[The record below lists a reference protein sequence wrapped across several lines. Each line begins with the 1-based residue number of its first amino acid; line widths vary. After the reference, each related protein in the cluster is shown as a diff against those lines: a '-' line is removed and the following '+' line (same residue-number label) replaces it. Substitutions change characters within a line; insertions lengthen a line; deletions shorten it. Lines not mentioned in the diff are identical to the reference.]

1 MTTKDKDRFEKKMAR
16 MRAAQ
21 ERLKNE
27 IALLRKENRE
37 AGRDLKQTEVL
48 LNSLPVG
55 FIVMEK
61 GRIVEANEF
70 ILGQLGYSSE
80 DILGRP
86 FAEFV
91 HPRLK
96 NVTRDFQRRRASGKW
111 APEESET
118 DLVAKNG
125 DVLSCD
131 VRVGKVRRRGRTAFL
146 LMFTPSGERKKR
158 EIDLVESKKRE
169 SLCRM
174 AHEITRRVDTYRE
187 QNLGSAG
194 IARKSKEANLPE
206 RRPIEEGN
214 EQILKITKA
223 LRSFTK
229 EALDPSQKSLV
240 DLKKVV
246 REAVA
251 CVGPKLWVQ
260 SQEPGP
266 GINVKTYLRAVSPVE
281 GDSGEI
287 EEMLSHVVSNAVEAM
302 PHGGDLHLSIEEN
315 AGQAH
320 IYVQD
325 SGVGI
330 APEILDK
337 IFDPFF
343 TTKED
348 GRPGLGLCVA
358 QAIARRHKG
367 TLELSSKKNQGTVVT
382 IRLPLATAP
391 PKKPRKRK
399 KANEVFVLLVEE
411 DGMIRDLLHKML
423 DHKGYRVSAVSTG
436 MEALQH
442 IERKTFDGVIVGSGT
457 PDMKV
462 QTLIREIKRRKAG
475 LSVAWI
481 TGGEGAERKANEKSP
496 AVDLLIPKPIDMT
509 STLEKLSELLAG

>member
-1 MTTKDKDRFEKKMAR
+1 MTTKDKDRFEKKIAR
-16 MRAAQ
+16 MRAEQ
-21 ERLKNE
+21 ERLRNE

-37 AGRDLKQTEVL
+37 AAKALNQTEAL
-48 LNSLPVG
+48 LHSLPAG
-55 FIVMEK
+55 FIVTEK

-70 ILGQLGYSSE
+70 LLGQLGYSR
-80 DILGRP
+80 DDVLAHRV
-86 FAEFV
+86 ADFV

-111 APEESET
+111 APEEYET

-131 VRVGKVRRRGRTAFL
+131 VRVRKVRRSGRSAFL
-146 LMFTPSGERKKR
+146 LMLIPSAERKKK
-158 EIDLVESKKRE
+158 EKDLVESKKRE
-169 SLCRM
+169 SLGRM
-174 AHEITRRVDTYRE
+174 AQEVTRRFDTYLE
-187 QNLGSAG
+187 QNRSPAG
-194 IARKSKEANLPE
+194 IAKNVKDGNLPGM
-206 RRPIEEGN
+206 RPNEEVK

-223 LRSFTK
+223 LGSFSK
-229 EALDPSQKSLV
+229 EALDPSRKSLV
-240 DLKKVV
+240 DLRGVV
-246 REAVA
+246 QEAVE

-266 GINVKTYLRAVSPVE
+266 GITLKTYLRAVSPVE

-287 EEMLSHVVSNAVEAM
+287 EEMLSHVISNAVEAM
-302 PHGGDLHLSIEEN
+302 PHGGDLYLSIEEN

-337 IFDPFF
+337 VFDPFF

-367 TLELSSKKNQGTVVT
+367 TLDLSSKKNTGTVVT
-382 IRLPLATAP
+382 IRLPLATAS
-391 PKKPRKRK
+391 PKKPRKRR

-411 DGMIRDLLHKML
+411 DGMIRDLLYKML
-423 DHKGYRVSAVSTG
+423 DHKGYRVSSVSTG
-436 MEALQH
+436 TEALQH
-442 IERKTFDGVIVGSGT
+442 LERKPFDVVIVGSGI

-462 QTLIREIKRRKAG
+462 QNLIREIKKRKTE
-475 LSVAWI
+475 LRVAWI
-481 TGGEGAERKANEKSP
+481 TGGEGAERKSRERGP
-496 AVDLLIPKPIDMT
+496 AADLIIPRPIDMT
-509 STLEKLSELLAG
+509 STLENLSKLLAG